1 MNRGYWDEPVTIETL
16 TLGRYQS
23 VSSTAEA
30 ARILLEE
37 WPVDQGE
44 AYLAAKAA
52 CLAVLAGEATPA
64 SARTAFLAAAAE
76 AGVFVRL

>member
-23 VSSTAEA
+23 VSSAAEA

-37 WPVDQGE
+37 WPVDEGE
-44 AYLAAKAA
+44 AFQAAKAA
-52 CLAVLAGEATPA
+52 CLAVLACEALPVT
-64 SARTAFLAAAAE
+64 ARDAFLAAADE
-76 AGVFVRL
+76 AGVYVRR

>member
-1 MNRGYWDEPVTIETL
+1 MNRGYWDEPVTIEPL

-23 VSSTAEA
+23 VSSAAEA

-37 WPVDQGE
+37 WPVDEGE

-52 CLAVLAGEATPA
+52 CLLALEDKATPEN
-64 SARTAFLAAAAE
+64 ARGAFLAAAIE
-76 AGVFVRL
+76 AGRFVRA